1 MHRQDRSGPMEQLA
15 TVSYVMQGNV
25 PLVPMP
31 DMKTSSPGGR
41 CCDDG
46 NWVSSSW
53 YSHGYEECTYDP
65 SGYGQ
70 GGSEWN
76 AAGHCDYGD
85 AEEPADTEGRRP
97 RRRGGRRRKTKTA
110 TQGPLASSASTPTSG
125 TSAPVQVGLQSRA
138 RSQAEVAQ
146 ASVESE
152 AVAEVLR
159 QVETEEGKARVMAK
173 LDSLETRQ
181 ETLSWMV
188 DAAFFLATSSKFG
201 TEIVQRALEVADAE
215 FRGRL
220 LLQLASKAVELY
232 ESPHGNYTLSKAVE
246 VLPSERL
253 SRIVEKLQ
261 ERGFEEVSKHKFGCR
276 LMERLIEH
284 ITEADQRLLIA
295 AIVPKAEALSK
306 HQYGNFVV
314 QHLYEHAP
322 AARADILK
330 ALLAQ
335 IPQLANHRTA
345 SHVIQRSLT
354 YSDERGQAAVVQ
366 ALLQGRDEASL
377 VNVALGRYGSF
388 VIEQLAQ
395 LPPNLVAPVRRTLE
409 AELPTLVS
417 SAFGRRVAEA
427 FEFEF
432 EVPEE
437 FRQEDQS
444 MQQSSMSESGDLP
457 KPVTAMQ

>member
-1 MHRQDRSGPMEQLA
+1 MHKQDRSGPMEQLA

-25 PLVPMP
+25 PLVAMP
-31 DMKTSSPGGR
+31 DMKTSSPGGGHY
-41 CCDDG
+41 CDDG
-46 NWVSSSW
+46 NWVSSW
-53 YSHGYEECTYDP
+53 YSQGYEECGYDP

-70 GGSEWN
+70 EGSEWN
-76 AAGHCDYGD
+76 AAAHCDYGD

-97 RRRGGRRRKTKTA
+97 RRRGGRRRKTKTG
-110 TQGPLASSASTPTSG
+110 TQGSLASSASTPTSG

-138 RSQAEVAQ
+138 RSHAEVAQ
-146 ASVESE
+146 

-220 LLQLASKAVELY
+220 LLQLASRAVELY

-253 SRIVEKLQ
+253 AGIVEKLQ

-322 AARADILK
+322 AARAEILK
-330 ALLAQ
+330 ALLGQ

-377 VNVALGRYGSF
+377 INVALGRYGSF

-427 FEFEF
+427 FEFDF

-437 FRQEDQS
+437 FRQEDPS
-444 MQQSSMSESGDLP
+444 MQQSSTSESGDLP
-457 KPVTAMQ
+457 KTVSAMH